1 MITMISYLDLDNT
14 QANNGF
20 VFVPFVGSSNSSC
33 ILTEVYDMPIN
44 IFYQEIFNHSNSRF
58 YFDLCSR
65 LWCSN
70 LTLANGSWYLCVFLY
85 PNRESWFFNISCRNN
100 RVNIV
105 EDSFLSS
112 YWWFFNYFSNRW
124 VIFEP
129 LLLWEI
135 NVSSKGFTQRSYY
148 LRVKAIFSAN
158 LMKSIGKHKRFDTII
173 LKFYT

>member
-1 MITMISYLDLDNT
+1 MITMISYFNRNNGH
-14 QANNGF
+14 ANNGF
-20 VFVPFVGSSNSSC
+20 VFVPFVGSSNSSG
-33 ILTEVYDMPIN
+33 ILTKVYDMPIN
-44 IFYQEIFNHSNSRF
+44 IFYQEIFNHSNTRLYLNLF
-58 YFDLCSR
+58 SR

-70 LTLANGSWYLCVFLY
+70 LTLANGSWYLRVFLY
-85 PNRESWFFNISCRNN
+85 PNRKGWFFNVSCRNN
-100 RVNIV
+100 RVNII
-105 EDSFLSS
+105 EDSFLSRF
-112 YWWFFNYFSNRW
+112 WWFFDYFSNRW

-135 NVSSKGFTQRSYY
+135 NVSSKRFTQSSYY